1 MNDTHYDLLTYIYV
15 KYKENNLKF
24 MENYCKMIYRSDNIT
39 GGILNLFFMSEKEML
54 DQLNIYPQELDVIK
68 MLDIVNKEIHNH
80 KLLPND
86 CKFVYGIEGCDY
98 LNGPED
104 LVKLYELGVRSINPV
119 WNEKNKFGS
128 GTRYSGGL
136 TELGKKLIEKAV
148 DLGIMIDVSHAN
160 EETFWD
166 IIELVS
172 KLRLEGKKGFVFA
185 SHSNC
190 RDLFDEQ
197 VNMLGFNQ
205 DEINL
210 AKKEIFYKR
219 NLTDDQLLAIK
230 NLDGMIG
237 IIAHKAMSLVTID
250 DNDVAKKEK
259 QKLYFEA
266 LGEQFKHIKNL
277 FGDVDNITVASDN
290 MEFFIPFDP
299 VYYTNSNHFQYENI
313 NYQFRMFLNSI
324 GFTDLEIEKIM
335 SSNFENKIYD
345 KLRKID

>member
-1 MNDTHYDLLTYIYV
+1 MKDTHYDLLTYIYV

-24 MENYCKMIYRSDNIT
+24 MENYCKMIYRHDNIT
-39 GGILNLFFMSEKEML
+39 GGILNLFFMSEKEMIE
-54 DQLNIYPQELDVIK
+54 QLNIYPNELNVIE
-68 MLDIVNKEIHNH
+68 MLDIVNTELHNH
-80 KLLPND
+80 KLLPSD
-86 CKFVYGIEGCDY
+86 SKFVYGIEGCDY
-98 LNGPED
+98 LNGPDD
-104 LVKLYELGVRSINPV
+104 LEKLYHLGVRSINPV

-136 TELGKKLIEKAV
+136 TELGKELIKKAV
-148 DLGIMIDVSHAN
+148 DLGIMVDVSHAN

-166 IIELVS
+166 IINLMTAL
-172 KLRLEGKKGFVFA
+172 KQQGKEVFVFA